1 MGFQYHSADPVLTG
15 THGHR
20 NLWWMYNL
28 ICCCRLYLRWRWVGT
43 KTLPP
48 PERSIVCENLCLGTS
63 YWTRNVTLYSLCC
76 AVGHIRTSISMFFL
90 ESVQAEMEC
99 RPRQDPP
106 WKAIVG
112 VSKSTPQ
119 IEGLLSTSCSY
130 LQDLDA
136 FSWHTIHKVSQ
147 AIRCICM
154 VTHNCFFNLIC
165 LINLHSNLNV
175 ICFQM
180 QMYWTLAV
188 TPLQ

>member
-106 WKAIVG
+106 
-112 VSKSTPQ
+112 PERQ
-119 IEGLLSTSCSY
+119 LL
-130 LQDLDA
+130 A
-136 FSWHTIHKVSQ
+136 FPNQHL
-147 AIRCICM
+147 RLRD
-154 VTHNCFFNLIC
+154 FFLPAALIC
-165 LINLHSNLNV
+165 RTLTHSVDTPSIKCHKPLGASAWSLIIVSLTWFASL
-175 ICFQM
+175 IYIQIWM
-180 QMYWTLAV
+180 
-188 TPLQ
+188 